1 MLNKSEIMIKG
12 SKEMLSTKKQITI
25 ELGSNEVTR
34 NKKVLTNPI
43 SQEYTENDKI
53 SMMIARV
60 IEDEFPQI
68 KNNSLLYDL
77 VLYSI
82 TEKMKTVQSVENVL
96 SYIKGTEAKEVR
108 DVTIT
113 NGEVLIKCL
122 T

>member
-12 SKEMLSTKKQITI
+12 SKEMLSIKKQITI
-25 ELGSNEVTR
+25 ELGSNEATR

>member
-1 MLNKSEIMIKG
+1 MKKG
-12 SKEMLSTKKQITI
+12 SKEMLSTEKQITI
-25 ELGSNEVTR
+25 EFGNNETSR

-43 SQEYTENDKI
+43 NQEYTKNDKI
-53 SMMIARV
+53 ALMVAKV